1 MKENNEIKKN
11 PYPYSNIS
19 FTQVKYK
26 IVAKNIDQ
34 LKKDF
39 KFFLGKNKTL
49 KRFKTRAANLNTKMN
64 KILNKLTKN
73 REDHGGLIKSLN
85 MSIEG
90 KNRRFM
96 SAKEIEKYR
105 EKKSF
110 ILKIISKNNE
120 KNKTATNFYKYN
132 RYKKENINLKKLKI
146 KNNFNRT
153 MTRFK
158 SSNYKNFK
166 REFRSS
172 LINQSLDNRFLI
184 NSIIFSHNNNKHMS
198 NHRLS
203 IGNNKSNSRN
213 LIRIQKGFNL
223 FNSESTKNKR
233 SLKLNLNEYKSED
246 KYKNEEQK
254 YKIKTSKKG
263 SSSISLNLDNNAVTP
278 LDKYNL
284 RRKIYLK
291 RLRNKVDRFE
301 NSRKYFPSDDIIHKN
316 MIDPFLF
323 FKTKNLSQLELNI
336 FDKEDN
342 KINVNKIRRSRLINI
357 KPKIRLNKTFSPSRK
372 DNYKLTS
379 KSKDKKDNT
388 KIIIKKLN
396 IIKQGANDKKA
407 NMKTLYNSNN
417 NYVKRI
423 VNYFNYDEK
432 KIINKS
438 MGKDIKKDAL
448 KYKNDLGNFMY
459 IDGKYLFAAHL
470 PHIQR
475 GEFNINDL

>member
-1 MKENNEIKKN
+1 
-11 PYPYSNIS
+11 
-19 FTQVKYK
+19 
-26 IVAKNIDQ
+26 
-34 LKKDF
+34 
-39 KFFLGKNKTL
+39 
-49 KRFKTRAANLNTKMN
+49 
-64 KILNKLTKN
+64 
-73 REDHGGLIKSLN
+73 
-85 MSIEG
+85 
-90 KNRRFM
+90 
-96 SAKEIEKYR
+96 
-105 EKKSF
+105 
-110 ILKIISKNNE
+110 
-120 KNKTATNFYKYN
+120 
-132 RYKKENINLKKLKI
+132 
-146 KNNFNRT
+146 
-153 MTRFK
+153 
-158 SSNYKNFK
+158 
-166 REFRSS
+166 
-172 LINQSLDNRFLI
+172 
-184 NSIIFSHNNNKHMS
+184 
-198 NHRLS
+198 
-203 IGNNKSNSRN
+203 
-213 LIRIQKGFNL
+213 
-223 FNSESTKNKR
+223 
-233 SLKLNLNEYKSED
+233 
-246 KYKNEEQK
+246 
-254 YKIKTSKKG
+254 
-263 SSSISLNLDNNAVTP
+263 VTP

-336 FDKEDN
+336 FGKEDN
-342 KINVNKIRRSRLINI
+342 KVNINKIRRSRLTNI